1 MIVVSFWLASAF
13 SSVVWFGHW
22 PTTCSAVVGWTGFAE
37 QSLQLKEPGVAK
49 DASFPHQDY

>member
-1 MIVVSFWLASAF
+1 MVEFSAYDF

-49 DASFPHQDY
+49 DASFPHQNY